1 MAETRPYLLWGDVN
15 IEEEVEVMKDGL
27 NNVHAEFSTWTATFE
42 GSVHADDSAN
52 PYHEP
57 RITFSRSGGT
67 AMDAAQKLA
76 VVADSQGWDIR

>member
-1 MAETRPYLLWGDVN
+1 MTEARPYLLWGDVN
-15 IEEEVEVMKDGL
+15 IEEEVEVMKAGVDTVG
-27 NNVHAEFSTWTATFE
+27 EFSTWTATFE
-42 GSVHADDSAN
+42 GSVHSDVLEN

-57 RITFSRSGGT
+57 RITFSRTGAT